1 MNYINDRVASFYS
14 LYNKKNTIILM
25 KIVMEKPIT
34 CSASDKAKINA
45 VMNAVEDLM
54 KKQTALECR
63 KNIWETIRELQDSY
77 PDCHDY
83 IDNLYNELVKK
94 YKIDFFKEIR

>member
-1 MNYINDRVASFYS
+1 
-14 LYNKKNTIILM
+14 M

-54 KKQTALECR
+54 KKQTASECR
-63 KNIWETIRELQDSY
+63 KVVWETIRELQDSY

-83 IDNLYNELVKK
+83 IYNLYKELVKK
-94 YKIDFFKEIR
+94 YKIDFFEEIR